1 MFVQVKIEADLP
13 QEAKPVTLEEFLDWY
28 PDGYEGRFEL
38 HNGVIVKMQ
47 PTGTH
52 EQVAGFLASKISVYI
67 DRLNLPLFIPRQGL
81 IKAIDTDKSAYI
93 PDVMVLDYDAVKNN
107 EPIWKLRST
116 ITQGVTVKLAIE
128 VVSTNWQDDY
138 LMKLGEY
145 EKLGIEEYWIIDY
158 LGLGGRRY
166 IGSPKQPTV
175 SIHHLVE
182 GEYTV
187 ELFQGQ
193 EVLKSRLFPELGL
206 TTAKIAQVGL

>member
-1 MFVQVKIEADLP
+1 
-13 QEAKPVTLEEFLDWY
+13 
-28 PDGYEGRFEL
+28 
-38 HNGVIVKMQ
+38 MQ

-52 EQVAGFLASKISVYI
+52 EQVAGFLAMEIGFDIK
-67 DRLNLPLFIPRQGL
+67 RLNLPLFIPRQGL

-93 PDVMVLDYDAVKNN
+93 PDVMVLDNDFVKNN
-107 EPIWKLRST
+107 EPMWKKRST
-116 ITQGVTVKLAIE
+116 ITQGATVKLAIE

-166 IGSPKQPTV
+166 IGSPKQPTI

-182 GEYTV
+182 GEYVV

-193 EVLKSRLFPELGL
+193 NVLKSCLFPELSL
-206 TTAKIAQVGL
+206 TTAQIFELGQ

>member
-1 MFVQVKIEADLP
+1 MFVQKKIDDDLR
-13 QEAKPVTLEEFLDWY
+13 QKEKLVTLEEFLNWY

-52 EQVAGFLASKISVYI
+52 EQVAGFLAMEIGFEIK
-67 DRLNLPLFIPRQGL
+67 RLNLPLFIPRQGL

-93 PDVMVLDYDAVKNN
+93 PDVMILDTDSVKNN
-107 EPIWKLRST
+107 EPMWKKQST
-116 ITQGVTVKLAIE
+116 ITQGTTVKLAIE

-145 EKLGIEEYWIIDY
+145 EKLGIKEYWVIDY

-166 IGSPKQPTV
+166 IGTPKQPTISV
-175 SIHHLVE
+175 YHLVE
-182 GEYTV
+182 KEHTLN
-187 ELFQGQ
+187 LFQGQ
-193 EVLKSRLFPELGL
+193 DVLKSCLFSELSL
-206 TTAKIAQVGL
+206 TAEQIFQVRQ